1 MDADV
6 CVARNAGFYTPF
18 HTERA
23 AEAPKNTTL
32 PHTRR
37 PAGALTLGRRAW
49 SAYRS
54 FNSLLFRSQ
63 LTKTIRDPSAPPRT
77 RPSRKSCVQQHAVVC
92 RATARTEIR
101 ESECVKNKSYR
112 WCHLFAKS
120 IFCPY
125 TRTASTASCLSPPS
139 PRAGRRSD
147 PSPEWRGESLV
158 CVTEV
163 RME

>member
-1 MDADV
+1 MRHLLDADV
-6 CVARNAGFYTPF
+6 SVARNAGFYTPF

-23 AEAPKNTTL
+23 AEAPKNTTM

-77 RPSRKSCVQQHAVVC
+77 RPSRKSC
-92 RATARTEIR
+92 ATALSCVEPRR
-101 ESECVKNKSYR
+101 EPRSEKASVKNKSYR

-120 IFCPY
+120 IFTPIKNCIH
-125 TRTASTASCLSPPS
+125 RELLEPPKS
-139 PRAGRRSD
+139 GSQVG
-147 PSPEWRGESLV
+147 PES
-158 CVTEV
+158 
-163 RME
+163 

>member
-1 MDADV
+1 M

-23 AEAPKNTTL
+23 AEGLQKT
-32 PHTRR
+32 PHKT
-37 PAGALTLGRRAW
+37 PMPGHYTLGRRAW
-49 SAYRS
+49 SAYRP

-63 LTKTIRDPSAPPRT
+63 LTKTIRGPSVPPRT
-77 RPSRKSCVQQHAVVC
+77 RPSRKSC
-92 RATARTEIR
+92 ATALSCVEPRR
-101 ESECVKNKSYR
+101 SEKASVKNKSYR
-112 WCHLFAKS
+112 WCHLFAES

-125 TRTASTASCLSPPS
+125 TRIASTASCLSPP
-139 PRAGRRSD
+139 PQERVAGRTRVLNG
-147 PSPEWRGESLV
+147 RESLV

>member
-1 MDADV
+1 M
-6 CVARNAGFYTPF
+6 CVSHVTLAFTRLYIPNGPLKSA
-18 HTERA
+18 
-23 AEAPKNTTL
+23 KNTTL

-37 PAGALTLGRRAW
+37 LAGALHLDAGPGPHIARLT
-49 SAYRS
+49 RS
-54 FNSLLFRSQ
+54 CL
-63 LTKTIRDPSAPPRT
+63 DPSSPKRYVAQVY
-77 RPSRKSCVQQHAVVC
+77 RPAHDRAGNHVQHSTLSSVVC

-101 ESECVKNKSYR
+101 ESECVKTKSYR

-125 TRTASTASCLSPPS
+125 TRIASTASCLSPP
-139 PRAGRRSD
+139 PQERVAGRTRVLNG
-147 PSPEWRGESLV
+147 RESLV

>member
-1 MDADV
+1 M

-37 PAGALTLGRRAW
+37 LAGALHLDARPGPHIARLT
-49 SAYRS
+49 RS
-54 FNSLLFRSQ
+54 CL
-63 LTKTIRDPSAPPRT
+63 DPSSPKRYVT
-77 RPSRKSCVQQHAVVC
+77 QVHRPAHDRAGNHVQQHAVVC

-101 ESECVKNKSYR
+101 ESECVKTKSYR

-125 TRTASTASCLSPPS
+125 TRIASTASCLSPP
-139 PRAGRRSD
+139 PQERVAGRTRVLNG
-147 PSPEWRGESLV
+147 RESLV